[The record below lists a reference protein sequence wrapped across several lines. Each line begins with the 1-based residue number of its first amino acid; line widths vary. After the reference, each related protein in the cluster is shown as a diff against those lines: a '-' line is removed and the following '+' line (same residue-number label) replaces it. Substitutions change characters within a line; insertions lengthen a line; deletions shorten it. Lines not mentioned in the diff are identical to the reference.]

1 MIVKQEDFQT
11 AEGISG
17 LKSYGFSRLNE
28 NTNSRDELYYE
39 IVLFSQ
45 NGGLQQI
52 LIFHEQGD
60 SYADKIAER
69 FKFC

>member
-17 LKSYGFSRLNE
+17 LNPTVLFQDWMKTPIVE
-28 NTNSRDELYYE
+28 NVYE
-39 IVLFSQ
+39 IMLFSQ

-52 LIFHEQGD
+52 LPWARR
-60 SYADKIAER
+60 YLR
-69 FKFC
+69 R